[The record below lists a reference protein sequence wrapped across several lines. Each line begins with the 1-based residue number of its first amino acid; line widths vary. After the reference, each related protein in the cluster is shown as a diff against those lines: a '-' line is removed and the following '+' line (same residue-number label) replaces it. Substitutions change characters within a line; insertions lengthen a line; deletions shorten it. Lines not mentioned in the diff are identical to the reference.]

1 MRRSPFAAAALV
13 AALVGVGVGVRG
25 ARAGGDP
32 ATTTAADATESGR
45 RIERALDLV
54 LDASPRVASGPRTL
68 AIVLDPSATLAA
80 AGFAERLD
88 AALARHEKALAATE
102 VAVVRVG
109 AKDPVVLPATGD
121 RAAVSAAVRDA
132 LRLARNETR
141 NVYADVR
148 AAAQAMAGRAGARE
162 VLLVSLENGDAED
175 DLEGTVKSLERARVR
190 CFVLA
195 GEAFLSDS
203 YWLSHPRTGAPKGTT
218 LTGGDAA
225 FAEVPWGWLF
235 QRGQAHEESSSGYAP
250 YGLTRLAAATEGRVF
265 LHAGPGGGHKCSAYG
280 VCRFCA
286 GTGDHAPAGEAFLPA
301 RLKPLA
307 PSAAAR
313 DDVVAAAGR
322 DPAYRLVLA
331 TWRKAADA
339 GLVRSRP
346 SIENA
351 GGAWRLARA
360 TAGTA
365 TSPMSGL
372 AFAAGAARA
381 GKALEALERIR
392 AEHEADLEKLPDGC
406 EPRWR
411 AVAEHVRVMLHVT
424 RVNLVQFVGWCQDAG
439 PAMAEKKERV
449 VEPPEVPW
457 RYGPDTTFVGMSW
470 TDLPLCHG
478 AGPVRELYL
487 PGGPALDRAL
497 ADLDGVWKAH
507 VARYGG
513 TPFAVAA
520 RRASVAQFL
529 LTVRGTVT
537 PPPRPKD
544 GSTTEPPPTTDRPSR
559 DGGGGTSSGP
569 TTSGG

>member
-1 MRRSPFAAAALV
+1 MRRPPLVAFALAAALLG
-13 AALVGVGVGVRG
+13 ATGLSPRVGVGGET
-25 ARAGGDP
+25 A
-32 ATTTAADATESGR
+32 TTAADATESGR

-54 LDASPRVASGPRTL
+54 FDASPRVASGPRTL
-68 AIVLDPSATLAA
+68 ALVVDPSAALAA
-80 AGFAERLD
+80 AGFAERLE
-88 AALARHEKALAATE
+88 AALARQAKALAGTE

-109 AKDPVVLPATGD
+109 AKDPVVLAPTGD
-121 RAAVSAAVRDA
+121 RAAVASAVREA

-162 VLLVSLENGDAED
+162 LLLVSLENGDAED
-175 DLEGTVKSLERARVR
+175 DLEGTVKALERARVR

-225 FAEVPWGWLF
+225 FAEVPWGWVF

-265 LHAGPGGGHKCSAYG
+265 LHAAPGGGHKCSAYG
-280 VCRFCA
+280 GCRFCT

-331 TWRKAADA
+331 TWKKAADA
-339 GLVRSRP
+339 GLLRGRP
-346 SIENA
+346 SLENA

-360 TAGTA
+360 TSGPA
-365 TSPMSGL
+365 TSPMTGL

-381 GKALEALERIR
+381 AKLLETLERLR

-424 RVNLVQFVGWCQDAG
+424 RVNLLEFVGWCQEAG
-439 PAMAEKKERV
+439 PSMAEKKERV
-449 VEPPEVPW
+449 LEPPELPW
-457 RYGPDTTFVGMSW
+457 RSGPETTFVGTSW

-478 AGPVRELYL
+478 AGVVRELYL

-513 TPFAVAA
+513 TPFAIAA
-520 RRASVAQFL
+520 RRASIAQFL

-544 GSTTEPPPTTDRPSR
+544 GSTTEPPPTTDRPTR